1 MANCP
6 KCGAHLRM
14 IDWKQ
19 RCPHCKANVFL
30 YDLQERLM
38 LDADKAEVQH
48 YHFQKKWTVSKRR
61 SSARSSRSR
70 AS

>member
-6 KCGAHLRM
+6 KCGRHLRL

-19 RCPHCKANVFL
+19 TCPHCGANVFL
-30 YDLQERLM
+30 YNLQERLM

-48 YHFQKKWTVSKRR
+48 YYHQKKVA
-61 SSARSSRSR
+61 SS
-70 AS
+70 